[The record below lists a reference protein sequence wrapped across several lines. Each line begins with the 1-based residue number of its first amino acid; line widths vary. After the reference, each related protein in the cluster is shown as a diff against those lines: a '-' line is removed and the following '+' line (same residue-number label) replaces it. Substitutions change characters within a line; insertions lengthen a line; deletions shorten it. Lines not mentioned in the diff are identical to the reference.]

1 MRSCITSNRINTI
14 GRRFCS
20 SQHLIKDNEIQ
31 KEEKIPRVYYGLG
44 GSIWCNKLS
53 RELQYT
59 RHPICRP
66 MEWTSVRAFELNVFV
81 LLYGLYA
88 LSWIR
93 CWLADFFW
101 QPNDIIIIDRSWE
114 GALNGSRKRTEWWT
128 NKTVRYRARMSNGKK
143 IEVKEEMCRHFRT
156 TITRQLTTT
165 EQRPHRM
172 RSEKTFNLCN
182 LY

>member
-1 MRSCITSNRINTI
+1 MKFR
-14 GRRFCS
+14 
-20 SQHLIKDNEIQ
+20 
-31 KEEKIPRVYYGLG
+31 EKKKFLESIMGL
-44 GSIWCNKLS
+44 
-53 RELQYT
+53 
-59 RHPICRP
+59 
-66 MEWTSVRAFELNVFV
+66 VV
-81 LLYGLYA
+81 LYGVINCQESYNTHGIQFAVQWNERPCVRLSWTYLCCYMACMPYA